1 VISESSESRHT
12 CHSHC
17 SMPDTNLSHDHQPAR
32 IENSTQDLESS
43 EKTNFEVS

>member
-1 VISESSESRHT
+1 
-12 CHSHC
+12 
-17 SMPDTNLSHDHQPAR
+17 MPDTNLSHDHQPAR